1 MSKWTRM
8 FVLAVGSAM
17 LLGYGLACNTAEGV
31 GQDTQNAGKALERA
45 ADRNK

>member
-8 FVLAVGSAM
+8 VVLVIGSAM
-17 LLGYGLACNTAEGV
+17 LLGYGVACNTMEGA
-31 GQDTQNAGKALERA
+31 GQDTQNAGKALENA